1 MNVSMPEMNRAE
13 AIRRIK
19 AELPEIRVIG
29 LSMYEEEQIIRTMI
43 KAGVERFV
51 SKSASS
57 GELLKAV
64 YGINHE
70 N

>member
-1 MNVSMPEMNRAE
+1 MEKR
-13 AIRRIK
+13 
-19 AELPEIRVIG
+19 
-29 LSMYEEEQIIRTMI
+29 LSMYKEKQIIRTRI
-43 KAGVERFV
+43 KAGAERFV

-64 YGINHE
+64 YEINDE